1 MKKLKKITVNA
12 NLRERE
18 AKENKIYQTD
28 IRWQENGKQII
39 KRYSTHLFVY
49 DENGKKNQENLSKA
63 YNLLIKEKRNW
74 EKYLREQQE
83 LGTLS
88 PKHEKKEKS
97 FEDLAKEFLK
107 SKKMTQRKT
116 TFEKYEM
123 IFKNKIIPSFNT
135 ISLNNLKPK
144 HFDEFLLTL
153 KENGRSNNTI
163 KHYYVY
169 LTNILT
175 FGYNRGYLKK
185 DIARL
190 ITKPE
195 KVGTKKMNI
204 FTKKQL
210 NQCINNINN
219 DTWKLIIFLAGFYGL
234 RRSEIIGLC
243 WDDINFEKRELT
255 IQNTGIL
262 AIIKGKETL
271 VFQNITKTKSSVRTL
286 PMNDKLI
293 ELLMVQ
299 RNIQKEKE
307 ELFGSSKLVITNE
320 MNKSFRPDFL
330 TKIFKK
336 IIINYNKNGEAK
348 LPLIRFHDLRHTCAT
363 LLYEA
368 GVDLKTIQYWLGH
381 SSIRVTLD
389 IYTEFSK
396 AKLNTAKDI
405 IESLAEKEIIDII
418 DEEKENTLHYLSK
431 SANKY

>member
-1 MKKLKKITVNA
+1 
-12 NLRERE
+12 
-18 AKENKIYQTD
+18 
-28 IRWQENGKQII
+28 
-39 KRYSTHLFVY
+39 
-49 DENGKKNQENLSKA
+49 
-63 YNLLIKEKRNW
+63 
-74 EKYLREQQE
+74 
-83 LGTLS
+83 
-88 PKHEKKEKS
+88 
-97 FEDLAKEFLK
+97 
-107 SKKMTQRKT
+107 
-116 TFEKYEM
+116 
-123 IFKNKIIPSFNT
+123 
-135 ISLNNLKPK
+135 
-144 HFDEFLLTL
+144 
-153 KENGRSNNTI
+153 
-163 KHYYVY
+163 
-169 LTNILT
+169 
-175 FGYNRGYLKK
+175 
-185 DIARL
+185 
-190 ITKPE
+190 
-195 KVGTKKMNI
+195 
-204 FTKKQL
+204 
-210 NQCINNINN
+210 
-219 DTWKLIIFLAGFYGL
+219 
-234 RRSEIIGLC
+234 
-243 WDDINFEKRELT
+243 
-255 IQNTGIL
+255 
-262 AIIKGKETL
+262 
-271 VFQNITKTKSSVRTL
+271 
-286 PMNDKLI
+286 MNDKLI

>member
-1 MKKLKKITVNA
+1 MA
-12 NLRERE
+12 
-18 AKENKIYQTD
+18 
-28 IRWQENGKQII
+28 
-39 KRYSTHLFVY
+39 
-49 DENGKKNQENLSKA
+49 
-63 YNLLIKEKRNW
+63 LLVR
-74 EKYLREQQE
+74 
-83 LGTLS
+83 
-88 PKHEKKEKS
+88 
-97 FEDLAKEFLK
+97 
-107 SKKMTQRKT
+107 RKW
-116 TFEKYEM
+116 
-123 IFKNKIIPSFNT
+123 
-135 ISLNNLKPK
+135 
-144 HFDEFLLTL
+144 H
-153 KENGRSNNTI
+153 SNS
-163 KHYYVY
+163 V
-169 LTNILT
+169 
-175 FGYNRGYLKK
+175 
-185 DIARL
+185 
-190 ITKPE
+190 
-195 KVGTKKMNI
+195 V
-204 FTKKQL
+204 
-210 NQCINNINN
+210 C
-219 DTWKLIIFLAGFYGL
+219 
-234 RRSEIIGLC
+234 
-243 WDDINFEKRELT
+243 INFEKRELT

-307 ELFGSSKLVITNE
+307 ELFGNSKLVITNE